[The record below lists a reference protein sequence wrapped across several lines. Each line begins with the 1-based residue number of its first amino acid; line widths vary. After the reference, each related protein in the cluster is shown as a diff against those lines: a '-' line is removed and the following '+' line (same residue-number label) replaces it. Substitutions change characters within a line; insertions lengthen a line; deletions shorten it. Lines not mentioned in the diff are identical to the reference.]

1 MLLKRIRVMN
11 VAPFLFLRWTS
22 YLLFIFLLTP
32 LDNIYA
38 QDDDGGEIFWGE
50 EGEEDEEFIDEEEFL
65 EDEDEEFLEE
75 EDADEF
81 FDEEEADDEFY
92 EDEGEFEEE
101 EFDEGEL
108 SSTELSDAALK
119 VGYTLTIHGA
129 SPGLVSHSLYTYN
142 SFVNF
147 RLGIEMPILMQVL
160 GIRFRL
166 GAELGTMKFEDYY
179 PPATAKYSGMTVIGL
194 VSIPS
199 GASQVKIG
207 GGLIGGGVGTMLE
220 STYGFTVGNALGIR
234 LGMRYMGSAGAKNSE
249 DSTLGVASWLEGVF
263 ILAVTL

>member
-1 MLLKRIRVMN
+1 MMLLKRIRVAN
-11 VAPFLFLRWTS
+11 VAPFLFLRWVPC
-22 YLLFIFLLTP
+22 LFFIFLLTP
-32 LDNIYA
+32 LENIYA
-38 QDDDGGEIFWGE
+38 QDDDDGEIFWGE
-50 EGEEDEEFIDEEEFL
+50 EEEDEEFFE
-65 EDEDEEFLEE
+65 EDEEFLEDDE
-75 EDADEF
+75 EFEDDPDAF
-81 FDEEEADDEFY
+81 FDEEEGEDEFY
-92 EDEGEFEEE
+92 DDEGEFEEE

-147 RLGIEMPILMQVL
+147 RLGIEMPILMQIM

-166 GAELGTMKFEDYY
+166 GGELGTMKFADYY
-179 PPATAKYSGMTVIGL
+179 PPATATYSGMTLIGL

-207 GGLIGGGVGTMLE
+207 GGLVGGSVGTIVE
-220 STYGFTVGNALGIR
+220 STYGFSVGNALGVR
-234 LGMRYMGSAGAKNSE
+234 LGLRYTGSAGAKNSE
-249 DSTLGVASWLEGVF
+249 DTKLGVASWLEGVLV
-263 ILAVTL
+263 LAVTI